1 MGFEKPRLNE
11 LIDQFSDYKFPLQS
25 IIERFK
31 DLMIIFKNKLLYKPE
46 MKGSSSIKD
55 VLTALLPELSYN
67 DLNIKDGGMASSI
80 YLSMVNKT
88 FKGDEIS
95 TKKDLIKYCWLDTFG
110 MVKIIEKLK
119 EYQFNNSK
127 LDKS

>member
-1 MGFEKPRLNE
+1 
-11 LIDQFSDYKFPLQS
+11 
-25 IIERFK
+25 
-31 DLMIIFKNKLLYKPE
+31 

-55 VLTALLPELSYN
+55 VLTALDPELSYK
-67 DLNIKDGGMASSI
+67 NINIQDGGMASSI

-95 TKKDLIKYCWLDTFG
+95 IRKNLQEYCWLDTYG

-119 EYQFNNSK
+119 EF
-127 LDKS
+127 